1 MSGHSKWH
9 NIQAKKGKA
18 DAARGAVFTKIGRE
32 IAIAVREGG
41 ANPESNGKLRDVI
54 AKAKANNMPNDNIQ
68 RSIKKA
74 SGELSNVT
82 YEQITYEGY
91 APGGVAIIVDTITD
105 NRNRTASDVRHCFA
119 KNGGNLGTT
128 GSVGFMFD
136 EKGVLVIERTPG
148 SDEEEM
154 MMLALDAGAEDMKAE
169 DDVYEIYTTPNDFS
183 NVREALEKQGL
194 TFLSAEVDKIP
205 QNTVAVTDEDTLAK
219 IQKLLDMLE
228 ENDDVQNV
236 YHNADLPDT
245 DDEEE

>member
-18 DAARGAVFTKIGRE
+18 DAQRGAVFTKIGRE

-41 ANPESNGKLRDVI
+41 ANPESNGKLRAII

-74 SGELSNVT
+74 SGELSNVV
-82 YEQITYEGY
+82 YEEITYEGY
-91 APGGVAIIVDTITD
+91 APGGVAVIVDCISD

-119 KNGGNLGTT
+119 KYGGNLGTT

-136 EKGVLVIERTPG
+136 ERGVLVVERAPG
-148 SDEEEM
+148 SDEDEM
-154 MMLALDAGAEDMKAE
+154 MMTALDAGAEDVKVDE
-169 DDVYEIYTTPNDFS
+169 DVFEIYTAPNDFS
-183 NVREALEKQGL
+183 AVREKLEQQGI
-194 TFLSAEVDKIP
+194 TFLSAEVQKIP
-205 QNTVAVTDEDTLAK
+205 QNTVAVTDPDTIVK
-219 IQKLLDMLE
+219 IQKMLDLLE

-236 YHNADLPDT
+236 FHNADLP
-245 DDEEE
+245 EEEEEE

>member
-18 DAARGAVFTKIGRE
+18 DAKRGAIFTKIGRE

-74 SGELSNVT
+74 SGEMGDVN

-91 APGGVAIIVDTITD
+91 APGGVAVIVDTITD
-105 NRNRTASDVRHCFA
+105 NRNRTVSDVRHCFA
-119 KNGGNLGTT
+119 KNGGNLGNA
-128 GSVGFMFD
+128 GSVSFMFD

-148 SDEEEM
+148 MDEDEM
-154 MMLALDAGAEDMKAE
+154 MMIALEAGAEDVKAE
-169 DDVYEIYTTPNDFS
+169 EDVFEIYTAPADFS
-183 NVREALEKQGL
+183 AVREELEKQGL
-194 TFLSAEVDKIP
+194 AFLSAEVNKIP
-205 QNTVAVTDEDTLAK
+205 QNTVAITDPDTLK
-219 IQKLLDMLE
+219 DVQKLLDMLE
-228 ENDDVQNV
+228 DNDDVQNV
-236 YHNADLPDT
+236 YHNAELP
-245 DDEEE
+245 EEEEEE

>member
-18 DAARGAVFTKIGRE
+18 DAQRGAVFTKIGRE

-41 ANPESNGKLRDVI
+41 ANPESNGKLRDII

-74 SGELSNVT
+74 SGELSNVV
-82 YEQITYEGY
+82 YEEITYEGY
-91 APGGVAIIVDTITD
+91 APGGVAVIVDCISD

-119 KNGGNLGTT
+119 KYGGNLGTT

-136 EKGVLVIERTPG
+136 ERGVLVVERAPG
-148 SDEEEM
+148 SDEDEM
-154 MMLALDAGAEDMKAE
+154 MMTALDAGAEDVNVE
-169 DDVYEIYTTPNDFS
+169 EDVYEILTAPNDFS
-183 NVREALEKQGL
+183 AVREKLEQQGI
-194 TFLSAEVDKIP
+194 TFLSAEVQKIP
-205 QNTVAVTDEDTLAK
+205 QNTVAVTDPDTIVK
-219 IQKLLDMLE
+219 IQKMLDLLE

-236 YHNADLPDT
+236 FHNADLP
-245 DDEEE
+245 EEEEEE